1 MLLAPNDVYEKLEF
15 DKIKE
20 WLDRQCLGETG
31 RQRIEN
37 LVLHTQKF
45 MIDRLLN
52 EAAEFK
58 TTLEENHHFP
68 LSNYESLDEEIR
80 MLNVAGFVMSE
91 QQLKRLADNIRVI
104 YRIFQFFKRDKRESY
119 PSLYDI
125 VRNIQFNEDLL
136 HAIDRVV
143 DEEGKIRSDASPE
156 LMRIRKL
163 QIAKRK
169 ELDRVFRVVINEY
182 KSKGFLKDSVE
193 SFRNGR
199 RVLSAPAEH
208 KRKIRGIIHDES
220 ATGKTAFIEPEAV
233 IQINNDIFDLENEEK
248 REIYRIL
255 RDLTE
260 TIRPYLPLI
269 QEYHSIIARYDV
281 IRAKALLA
289 NELDACKPKLKS
301 EPFIGIK
308 DGYHPLLF
316 LKNKK
321 EGKKT
326 IPFTLHLLNQN
337 RILVLSGPNAGG
349 KSIALKSL
357 GLMQLMLQSGLLV
370 PVSPESEMGVFEK
383 LFIDIG
389 DQQSLEDELST
400 YSSRLRNMK
409 IFLDQCDEKTLILID
424 EFGSGTDP
432 KIGGSIA
439 EAILKELN
447 RKKIFG
453 LVTTHYSNLKIFAYK
468 NKGIVNGSMTFDM
481 DNLSPTYELAV
492 GKPGSSYAFE
502 IAEKSGLDK
511 KIIHYAKHKTGKN
524 EKAIDELLVDLQ
536 REKQELSE
544 RLAKMEAQQQS
555 FDKLVK
561 NYERMNNELEY
572 RRRKLKLDIKEQNL
586 QAKAHTNRELEKL
599 VRDIRQEQNLE
610 KAKALLK
617 ENKTERE
624 EMSKEIHELQESV
637 YYTQDKKQKNDAP
650 IEVGE
655 FVKLRTGGGDVAKVE
670 SIHKNNAV
678 ILVGQLRMTVKVR
691 DLQRADTPITA
702 PRKGKVNTD
711 TVTTTSNF
719 VNKLDLRGMRRDE
732 AIRTVELFVDEAL
745 IANGNELRIIHGKGD
760 GVLRRAVRQ
769 KLREYSA
776 VQAVRHEEPKHGGD
790 GVTIVELG

>member
-15 DKIKE
+15 DRIKE
-20 WLDRQCLGETG
+20 WLTAQCLGEPG
-31 RQRIEN
+31 KERIAK
-37 LVLHTQKF
+37 LVLQTQKF
-45 MIDRLLN
+45 MVERMLN
-52 EAAEFK
+52 EAAEYKKIFD
-58 TTLEENHHFP
+58 EGHHFP
-68 LSNYESLDEEIR
+68 LSNYENLDEEIR
-80 MLNVAGFVMSE
+80 MLKIAGFVMSE
-91 QQLKRLADNIRVI
+91 LQLKRLADNIRII
-104 YRIFQFFKRDKRESY
+104 YRIFQFFKKNQVEAY

-125 VRNIQFNEDLL
+125 IRNIQFNDELL
-136 HAIDRVV
+136 YAIDRVV
-143 DEEGKIRSDASPE
+143 DEEGKIKADASPE
-156 LMRIRKL
+156 LMRIRKS
-163 QIAKRK
+163 QIAKRR
-169 ELDRVFRVVINEY
+169 ELDRVFRVLINEY
-182 KSKGFLKDSVE
+182 KSKGLLKDTVE

-233 IQINNDIFDLENEEK
+233 IQINNDIFGLENDEK

-255 RDLTE
+255 RELTE
-260 TIRPYLPLI
+260 QIVPYLPLVE
-269 QEYHSIIARYDV
+269 EYHKIIARYDV

-289 NELDACKPKLKS
+289 IQLDACKPKLKG

-308 DGYHPLLF
+308 NGYHPLLF

-326 IPFTLHLLNQN
+326 IPFTLSLLNQN

-357 GLMQLMLQSGLLV
+357 GLLQLMLQAGLLV
-370 PVSPESEMGVFEK
+370 PVSPDSEMGVFEK

-409 IFLDQCDEKTLILID
+409 IFMDQCDDKTLILID

-439 EAILKELN
+439 EAILKEFN
-447 RKKIFG
+447 HKKIFG
-453 LVTTHYSNLKIFAYK
+453 LITTHYSNLKVFAYK
-468 NKGIVNGSMTFDM
+468 NKGIVNGCMTFDM
-481 DNLSPTYELAV
+481 DNLSPTYELSV

-511 KIIHYAKHKTGKN
+511 KVIHYAKHKTGKN

-544 RLAKMEAQQQS
+544 RLAKMEAQQKN

-561 NYERMNNELEY
+561 NYEQMNGELEY
-572 RRRKLKLDIKEQNL
+572 RRRKLKLDVKEQNL
-586 QAKAHTNRELEKL
+586 QAKAHTNRQLEQL
-599 VRDIRQEQNLE
+599 VREIRQSQNLD

-617 ENKTERE
+617 ENKVERE
-624 EMSKEIHELQESV
+624 EISQEVHELQEKV
-637 YYTQDKKQKNDAP
+637 YHVQDKKTKKDETP
-650 IEVGE
+650 IQVGD
-655 FVKLRTGGGDVAKVE
+655 FVRMRTGGDIAKVD
-670 SIHKNNAV
+670 SIKKQNAV

-691 DLQRADTPITA
+691 DLQKAGTPITA
-702 PRKGKVNTD
+702 PRKGKITTD

-745 IANGNELRIIHGKGD
+745 IANGDELRIIHGKGD
-760 GVLRRAVRQ
+760 GILRRAVRQ

-776 VQAVRHEEPKHGGD
+776 VQEIRHEEPKNGGD